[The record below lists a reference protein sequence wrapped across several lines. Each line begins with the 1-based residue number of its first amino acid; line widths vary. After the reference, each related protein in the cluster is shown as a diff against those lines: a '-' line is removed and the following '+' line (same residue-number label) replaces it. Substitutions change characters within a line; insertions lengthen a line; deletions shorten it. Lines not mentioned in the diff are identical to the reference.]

1 MRGRSG
7 GETKPNSGK
16 CRIPSCGI
24 PLAVPVMAKQFGVFE
39 MREMSPPMIIMK
51 TAGWLVGW
59 LVGWLDG

>member
-1 MRGRSG
+1 
-7 GETKPNSGK
+7 
-16 CRIPSCGI
+16 
-24 PLAVPVMAKQFGVFE
+24 MAKQFGVFE